1 MKIIMLNGFSCSGK
15 DYIGNIICNKYNY
28 KRYAFADSLKI
39 IISEQYNIPLQL
51 LHSQEGKAL
60 ICDNDI
66 CKRTYRQILI
76 DEALIKRNENLDVFV
91 EHCSNNIIKH
101 INDDNIGNN
110 IVITDW
116 RYENE
121 YEFIRKFF
129 PESDIIKVHITRAGQ
144 YQSPINDISEYDLIN
159 KQITFD
165 YKITNNMDDSIYSEI
180 QKIIFNF

>member
-28 KRYAFADSLKI
+28 KRYAFADSLKKI
-39 IISEQYNIPLQL
+39 VSEQYNIHLQL

-60 ICDNDI
+60 ICDNDNS
-66 CKRTYRQILI
+66 KRTYRQILI
-76 DEALIKRNENLDVFV
+76 DEALIKRNEYVDVFV
-91 EHCSNNIIKH
+91 EHCCN
-101 INDDNIGNN
+101 NIGNKGHN
-110 IVITDW
+110 ILITDW

-129 PESDIIKVHITRAGQ
+129 PESEIIKVHIKRLGQ
-144 YQSPINDISEYDLIN
+144 NQSPINDISEYDLIN

-165 YKITNNMDDSIYSEI
+165 HEITNNMDNSIYSEI
-180 QKIIFNF
+180 HNIMFIIEQNV